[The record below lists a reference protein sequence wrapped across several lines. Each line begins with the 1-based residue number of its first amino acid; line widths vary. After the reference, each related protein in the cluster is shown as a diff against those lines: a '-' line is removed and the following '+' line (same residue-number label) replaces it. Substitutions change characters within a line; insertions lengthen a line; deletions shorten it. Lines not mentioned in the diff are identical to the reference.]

1 MISIR
6 KRGQV
11 YQYSFEISKVDGK
24 RKRKSKSGF
33 KTKKEL
39 WKLEL

>member
-11 YQYSFEISKVDGK
+11 YQYSFEISKLIMVATQEM
-24 RKRKSKSGF
+24 RKYHIVII
-33 KTKKEL
+33 
-39 WKLEL
+39 